1 MSTEKMRT
9 EFEAWVEA
17 NFGLSVRRNPAGAYQ
32 SFGVYAAWEAWQASR
47 AAVVV
52 ELPSK
57 WNDPTNSNMQ
67 SWDSGIDDARMA
79 IEAAGLKVAP

>member
-1 MSTEKMRT
+1 ASAFLAEQLATLIVAVSHKHTRLPIPYLKGGT
-9 EFEAWVEA
+9 VSC
-17 NFGLSVRRNPAGAYQ
+17 LSWG
-32 SFGVYAAWEAWQASR
+32 SFT
-47 AAVVV
+47 AVVV
-52 ELPSK
+52 ALPSK

>member
-1 MSTEKMRT
+1 RE
-9 EFEAWVEA
+9 EFEAWLLEVH
-17 NFGLSVRRNPAGAYQ
+17 GLTAEWQPERNCFKEYPAHLAYQ
-32 SFGVYAAWEAWQASR
+32 AWQASR